1 MVAAT
6 KFLQFHSTN
15 RATDRAKI
23 PTVTSYKTE
32 LALVADPTRESLSE
46 ALVKIGAS
54 KDEAAFALVYS
65 HFAGRIKSFL
75 IGKGMDEDTAEELMQ
90 EIMLTVWR
98 RAESYNPAKAAAS
111 TWIFTIARN
120 RRIDHLRGSWRV
132 EVELDD
138 VMLEHSLDGE
148 SIQPNVEDETLLEQE
163 TEKLFIAMDKLPR
176 EQKQVMHLSY
186 FRGQSHGDIAQWLGL
201 PVGTV
206 KSRIRLALQSIRGNM
221 RVAENTDSGDG
232 DKSNEE
238 SLFNS

>member
-6 KFLQFHSTN
+6 KFLQFHSKN
-15 RATDRAKI
+15 RAKT
-23 PTVTSYKTE
+23 PTV
-32 LALVADPTRESLSE
+32 VADPTRESLSE

-75 IGKGMDEDTAEELMQ
+75 IGKGMDEDTSEELMQ

-98 RAESYNPAKAAAS
+98 RAESYDPAKAAAS

-138 VMLEHSLDGE
+138 VMLEHSLDHAL
-148 SIQPNVEDETLLEQE
+148 VLLSGPITWRYRSMAGSASRYREIKDK
-163 TEKLFIAMDKLPR
+163 TGIAKHPWKHAGCR
-176 EQKQVMHLSY
+176 KH
-186 FRGQSHGDIAQWLGL
+186 
-201 PVGTV
+201 
-206 KSRIRLALQSIRGNM
+206 
-221 RVAENTDSGDG
+221 
-232 DKSNEE
+232 
-238 SLFNS
+238 